1 MEALTYKLEM
11 FEGPLDL
18 LLTLIDKNKVSI
30 SDIPIALICDQ
41 YMEYISEAQSMDMD
55 IAAEFIVMASEL
67 MLIKS
72 KMLLPRVNEDE
83 EDPRAALADA
93 LLKYKQ
99 AKEAAEKMNVLYAVY
114 SGRMIK
120 DTDEI
125 TVDKS
130 YVADQDIEKL
140 FLAMKHIVMQNNV
153 MEKAEKTHFTP
164 LIQKPIVS
172 VELKIIEI
180 LDKLEE
186 KNGATLFELMT
197 GAVSRSDLIAS
208 FMGVLELIKVRRI
221 LIKEGSASSEDSIHG
236 SDTVLYLNPDYGI
249 RNTEENTEEGE
260 NGDGN

>member
-1 MEALTYKLEM
+1 MEALTYKLDA

-18 LLTLIDKNKVSI
+18 LLSLIDKNKVSI

-41 YMEYISEAQSMDMD
+41 YMEYIREAQGMDMD

-72 KMLLPRVNEDE
+72 KMLLPRINENE

-93 LLKYKQ
+93 LLRYKQ
-99 AKEAAEKMNVLYAVY
+99 AKEATVIMAPLYATY

-125 TVDKS
+125 SVDKTEIS
-130 YVADQDIEKL
+130 DQSLEKL
-140 FLAMKHIVMQNNV
+140 FAAMKHIIMQNTA
-153 MEKAEKTHFTP
+153 MEKVEKVHFSP

-180 LDKLEE
+180 LDVLE
-186 KNGATLFELMT
+186 KKRSASLRELLV
-197 GAVSRSDLIAS
+197 GAVSRADLIAS
-208 FMGVLELIKVRRI
+208 FMGVL
-221 LIKEGSASSEDSIHG
+221 
-236 SDTVLYLNPDYGI
+236 
-249 RNTEENTEEGE
+249 
-260 NGDGN
+260 

>member
-41 YMEYISEAQSMDMD
+41 YMEYIREAENLDME
-55 IAAEFIVMASEL
+55 ITAEFIVMASEL

-72 KMLLPRVNEDE
+72 KMLLPKINEEE

-93 LLKYKQ
+93 LLRYKQ
-99 AKEAAEKMNVLYAVY
+99 AKEAAEKMLPLYALY

-125 TVDKS
+125 SVDKTEVS
-130 YVADQDIEKL
+130 DQSIEKL
-140 FLAMKHIVMQNNV
+140 FAAMKHIIMQNSV
-153 MEKAEKTHFTP
+153 VEKAEKTHFTP

-180 LDKLEE
+180 LEVLENKKAASLSE
-186 KNGATLFELMT
+186 LLSGAP
-197 GAVSRSDLIAS
+197 SRSDLIAS
-208 FMGVLELIKVRRI
+208 FMGILELIKVRRI
-221 LIKEGSASSEDSIHG
+221 LIDETPLGEDDSVHG
-236 SDTVLYLNPDYGI
+236 TDTLLYLNPDYAEDSADI
-249 RNTEENTEEGE
+249 ENS
-260 NGDGN
+260 

>member
-41 YMEYISEAQSMDMD
+41 YMDYITEAKNLDMEV
-55 IAAEFIVMASEL
+55 AAEFIVMASEL

-72 KMLLPRVNEDE
+72 KMLLPRIGEDE

-93 LLKYKQ
+93 LLRYKQ
-99 AKEAAEKMNVLYAVY
+99 AKEAAEKMLPLYATY

-125 TVDKS
+125 SVDKTEVS
-130 YVADQDIEKL
+130 DQSIEKL
-140 FLAMKHIVMQNNV
+140 FAAMKHIIMQNNV
-153 MEKAEKTHFTP
+153 FEKAEKTHFTP

-180 LDKLEE
+180 LDVLEN
-186 KNGATLFELMT
+186 KKSASLKELLG
-197 GAVSRSDLIAS
+197 GAVSRADLIAS

-221 LIKEGSASSEDSIHG
+221 LIDESLASEEDSVHG
-236 SDTVLYLNPDYGI
+236 AETLLYLNPDYAEDTADAQ
-249 RNTEENTEEGE
+249 NS
-260 NGDGN
+260 

>member
-1 MEALTYKLEM
+1 MEAITYKLDA

-18 LLTLIDKNKVSI
+18 LLNLIDKNKVSI

-41 YMEYISEAQSMDMD
+41 YMEYITEAKNMDME

-72 KMLLPRVNEDE
+72 KMLLPKITEDE

-93 LLKYKQ
+93 LLRYKQ
-99 AKEAAEKMNVLYAVY
+99 AKEATVIMAPLYATY

-125 TVDKS
+125 SFDKTEVS
-130 YVADQDIEKL
+130 DQSIDRL
-140 FLAMKHIVMQNNV
+140 FAAMKHIIMQNTV
-153 MEKAEKTHFTP
+153 MEKAEKTHFSP

-180 LDKLEE
+180 LDVLET
-186 KNGATLFELMT
+186 KRAASLRELLT
-197 GAVSRSDLIAS
+197 GAESRADLIAS
-208 FMGVLELIKVRRI
+208 FMGILELIKVRRI
-221 LIKEGSASSEDSIHG
+221 LIDENFTDEEDSVHG
-236 SDTVLYLNPDYGI
+236 SETLLYLNPDYA
-249 RNTEENTEEGE
+249 EETAEVQNS
-260 NGDGN
+260 

>member
-1 MEALTYKLEM
+1 MEALTYKLDS

-41 YMEYISEAQSMDMD
+41 YMEYITEAQNMDME

-72 KMLLPRVNEDE
+72 KMLLPKITEDE

-93 LLKYKQ
+93 LLRYKQ
-99 AKEAAEKMNVLYAVY
+99 AKEATVIMAPLYATY

-125 TVDKS
+125 SVDKTEVS
-130 YVADQDIEKL
+130 DQSIDKL
-140 FLAMKHIVMQNNV
+140 LAAMKHIIMQNTV
-153 MEKAEKTHFTP
+153 VEKAEKTHFTP

-180 LDKLEE
+180 LDVLGTKRAASLRD
-186 KNGATLFELMT
+186 LLT
-197 GAVSRSDLIAS
+197 GAESRSDLIAS
-208 FMGVLELIKVRRI
+208 FMGILELIKTRRI
-221 LIKEGSASSEDSIHG
+221 LIDESLITEDDAVHG
-236 SDTVLYLNPDYGI
+236 SETLLYLNPDYA
-249 RNTEENTEEGE
+249 EESAE
-260 NGDGN
+260 NQNA

>member
-1 MEALTYKLEM
+1 MEALTYKLDA

-18 LLTLIDKNKVSI
+18 LLSLIDKNKVSI

-41 YMEYISEAQSMDMD
+41 YMEYIREAQEMDMEV
-55 IAAEFIVMASEL
+55 AAEFIVMASEL

-72 KMLLPRVNEDE
+72 KMLLPRINEEE

-93 LLKYKQ
+93 LLRYKQ
-99 AKEAAEKMNVLYAVY
+99 AKEATVLMAPLYATY

-125 TVDKS
+125 SVDKTDVS
-130 YVADQDIEKL
+130 DQSIDRL
-140 FLAMKHIVMQNNV
+140 FAAMKHIIMQNTA
-153 MEKAEKTHFTP
+153 MEKVEKVHFSP

-180 LDKLEE
+180 LDVLE
-186 KNGATLFELMT
+186 KKRSASLRELLV
-197 GAVSRSDLIAS
+197 GAVSRADLIAS

-221 LIKEGSASSEDSIHG
+221 LIDESEQNEEDSVYGTEAH
-236 SDTVLYLNPDYGI
+236 LYLNPDYSD
-249 RNTEENTEEGE
+249 ES
-260 NGDGN
+260 DQSDQKS

>member
-1 MEALTYKLEM
+1 MDAITYRLEA

-18 LLTLIDKNKVSI
+18 LLSLIDKNKVSI

-41 YMEYISEAQSMDMD
+41 YMEYITEAQSMDME

-72 KMLLPRVNEDE
+72 KMLLPKINEEE

-93 LLKYKQ
+93 LLRYKQ
-99 AKEAAEKMNVLYAVY
+99 AKEATVIMAPLYATY

-125 TVDKS
+125 SVDKTEIS
-130 YVADQDIEKL
+130 DQSIDRL
-140 FLAMKHIVMQNNV
+140 FAAMKHIIMQNTV
-153 MEKAEKTHFTP
+153 VEKAEKTHFSP

-172 VELKIIEI
+172 VELKIIQI
-180 LDKLEE
+180 LDVLES
-186 KNGATLFELMT
+186 KKAASLRELL
-197 GAVSRSDLIAS
+197 ADAPSRADLIAS

-221 LIKEGSASSEDSIHG
+221 LIDESFTDEDDAVCG
-236 SDTVLYLNPDYGI
+236 DEVLFYLNPDYAED
-249 RNTEENTEEGE
+249 NTEEINS
-260 NGDGN
+260 